1 MKGSKTAGRNAPCP
15 CGSGKKYKKCCYE
28 KSAVT
33 NTRYHSLPDYAQI
46 NYATPILDENFFRS
60 NTLREMSAPRLLY
73 SILLMPEVEE
83 IAERVSRKYILRGLE
98 ERQAIDDAQ
107 DIEQLIQIMQRKP
120 DTLNH
125 RKLINKVLGF
135 NEKAIL
141 LIIEKLKEPQNDVF
155 IDIAVRAIYG
165 SGENYSNEILEVIK
179 YHQRDAFT
187 VCQLCMLLGFHD
199 NSDSEQVLWTY
210 FHFFKEHFPD
220 ETYSDGPLLG
230 LMEIRKRRE
239 ERLFGDRLN

>member
-155 IDIAVRAIYG
+155 IDIAVRAIYS
-165 SGENYSNEILEVIK
+165 SGENYSNEILDRSSRKRAVRWERDIHCAAASGFLKPGPLSTSTSPRTRVGCAIAK
-179 YHQRDAFT
+179 CRDA
-187 VCQLCMLLGFHD
+187 
-199 NSDSEQVLWTY
+199 
-210 FHFFKEHFPD
+210 
-220 ETYSDGPLLG
+220 
-230 LMEIRKRRE
+230 
-239 ERLFGDRLN
+239 RL